1 MNKKTYCLSVTGLA
15 NAKKTTTFL
24 EEVEF
29 YIKQYI
35 YNHRKHEPFR
45 AVFSKNNTAHKL
57 LIETNAQT
65 SFDFDA
71 PVITNF
77 YLKEGDD
84 VVEKRKQLD
93 VWYNFNDENGLTE
106 ADALFRKAI
115 KPVFDVVLKIL
126 NYVSV
131 KFGTDWKEHICL
143 RTYCVFTDMNLAKN
157 SCCFTTSN
165 NPFLKDKNRKTS
177 SIKIWVST
185 LNPIY
190 QKVVSMFPKEKITY
204 NDLLDFHPYN
214 QGWKNLMVE
223 STDSDI
229 SRLCDLLKIE
239 KLNITGR
246 YIKANPVVD
255 IFVEV
260 TKDFNYI
267 YDG

>member
-1 MNKKTYCLSVTGLA
+1 MNYKNYCLSVIGLA
-15 NAKKTTTFL
+15 NTKKTITFL

-29 YIKQYI
+29 YMVQYI
-35 YNHRKHEPFR
+35 YNYKKHKPFR

-57 LIETNAQT
+57 LIETNAQI
-65 SFDFDA
+65 SFDFDT
-71 PVITNF
+71 PITTNF
-77 YLKEGDD
+77 HFKKGVDGIERQNKLG
-84 VVEKRKQLD
+84 
-93 VWYNFNDENGLTE
+93 VWYNFNDENEPTE
-106 ADALFRKAI
+106 VEALFRKAI

-131 KFGTDWKEHICL
+131 KFGTDWKKHVFL
-143 RTYCVFTDMNLAKN
+143 QTDCVFTDMNLAQN
-157 SCCFTTSN
+157 FCCFTTSN
-165 NPFLKDKNRKTS
+165 NPFLKDKNRKTTL
-177 SIKIWVST
+177 IKIAVST

-204 NDLLDFHPYN
+204 NDLLDFDPYF
-214 QGWKNLMVE
+214 QDWKRLVVE
-223 STDSDI
+223 STDLDV

-239 KLNITGR
+239 KLNITGP

-260 TKDFNYI
+260 TKNVNYI